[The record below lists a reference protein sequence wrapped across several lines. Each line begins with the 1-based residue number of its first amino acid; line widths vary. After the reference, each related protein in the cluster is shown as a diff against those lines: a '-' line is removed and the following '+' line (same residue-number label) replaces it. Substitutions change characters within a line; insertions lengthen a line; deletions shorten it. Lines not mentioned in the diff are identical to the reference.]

1 MEKLYLSR
9 RNIVTLLEK
18 LDRVRDGESSPC
30 TIIKSDHA
38 HPVYPQ
44 SMRRIAAS
52 AVESGDQYFTGVS
65 QRLNLS
71 RTTLTFLLDH
81 LDKQLDSKAELN
93 GMLVMAV
100 PDEKYYVNR
109 DGANITPVGDVS
121 PASLKKIMGQ

>member
-18 LDRVRDGESSPC
+18 LDRVREGESSPC

-44 SMRRIAAS
+44 SIRRIAVTA
-52 AVESGDQYFTGVS
+52 AETGDQYFPGVS

-71 RTTLTFLLDH
+71 RATLTLLLDH
-81 LDKQLDSKAELN
+81 FDKQVDSKVELN
-93 GMLVMAV
+93 GMLVTAV
-100 PDEKYYVNR
+100 HDDKYYVDR
-109 DGANITPVGDVS
+109 DGGNITPIGHVS
-121 PASLKKIMGQ
+121 PPPLKK